1 MKRFKK
7 RVCLLL
13 IAALSLLLT
22 ACGSGS
28 AKKEFETFSSELS
41 ERTSLEFTAELTAIY
56 EDKNVDFTLAY
67 EKDGDGCLVTVLE
80 PKMVEGIRA
89 RVTGGGTA
97 VEYEGIML
105 DTGRLDDYGLSP
117 MTALPMLV
125 EAMTTA
131 HADSF
136 WEEGGLNAV
145 KLLPSDTLSAVV
157 WFDAGVPVKAE
168 LISEGRVTVSCDIKD
183 WK

>member
-1 MKRFKK
+1 MKRF
-7 RVCLLL
+7 CLLL
-13 IAALSLLLT
+13 ISALCLLLT
-22 ACGSGS
+22 ACAGGS
-28 AKKEFETFSSELS
+28 AQNEFEAFSAELSARSELV
-41 ERTSLEFTAELTAIY
+41 FTAELTAIY

-67 EKDGDGCLVTVLE
+67 EKSGDDCVVTVLE
-80 PKMVEGIRA
+80 PKMVQGIRA
-89 RVTGGGTA
+89 RISGGGTA

-125 EAMTTA
+125 EAMCSA

-136 WEEGGLNAV
+136 WEDGGLNAV

-157 WFDAGVPVKAE
+157 WFDGGVPVSAE
-168 LISEGRVTVSCDIKD
+168 LISEGRVTVSCVIKD
-183 WK
+183 WR

>member
-1 MKRFKK
+1 MKRF
-7 RVCLLL
+7 CLLL

-22 ACGSGS
+22 ACGGGS
-28 AKKEFETFSSELS
+28 AKKEFEAFSADLS
-41 ERTSLEFTAELTAIY
+41 ERDSLEFTAELTAIY
-56 EDKNVDFTLAY
+56 EDKNVDFTLSY

-80 PKMVEGIRA
+80 PKMVAGIRA
-89 RVTGGGTA
+89 RITGGGTA

-125 EAMTTA
+125 DAMCSA

-136 WEEGGLNAV
+136 WEEGGLDAV
-145 KLLPSDTLSAVV
+145 KLLPSDNLSAVV
-157 WFDAGVPVKAE
+157 WFDAGMPVKAE
-168 LISEGRVTVSCDIKD
+168 LISDGRVTVSCNIKD

>member
-1 MKRFKK
+1 MKRF
-7 RVCLLL
+7 CLLL
-13 IAALSLLLT
+13 ISALCLLLT
-22 ACGSGS
+22 ACASGS
-28 AKKEFETFSSELS
+28 AQNEFESFSAELAARSELM
-41 ERTSLEFTAELTAIY
+41 FTAELTAIY

-67 EKDGDGCLVTVLE
+67 EKSGDDCVVTVLE
-80 PKMVEGIRA
+80 PKMVQGIRA
-89 RVTGGGTA
+89 RISGGGTA

-125 EAMTTA
+125 EAMCSA

-136 WEEGGLNAV
+136 WEDGGLNAV

-157 WFDAGVPVKAE
+157 WFDGGIPVSAE
-168 LISEGRVTVSCDIKD
+168 LISEGRVTVSCVIKD
-183 WK
+183 WR

>member
-1 MKRFKK
+1 MKRF
-7 RVCLLL
+7 CLLL
-13 IAALSLLLT
+13 IPALCLLLT
-22 ACGSGS
+22 GCGSGS
-28 AKKEFETFSSELS
+28 AQKDFEAFSNELAARSE
-41 ERTSLEFTAELTAIY
+41 LEFTAELTAIY
-56 EDKNVDFTLAY
+56 TDKNVPFTLAY
-67 EKDGDGCLVTVLE
+67 EKEEGGCVVTVLE
-80 PKMVEGIRA
+80 PKMVQGIRA
-89 RVTGGGTA
+89 RISDGGTA

-117 MTALPMLV
+117 MTALPILV
-125 EAMTTA
+125 EAMCSA

-157 WFDAGVPVKAE
+157 WFDGGVPVRAE
-168 LISEGRVTVSCDIKD
+168 LISEGRVTVNCEIKD

>member
-1 MKRFKK
+1 MKRF
-7 RVCLLL
+7 CLLL
-13 IAALSLLLT
+13 ISALCLLLT
-22 ACGSGS
+22 GCGSSS
-28 AKKEFETFSSELS
+28 AQKDFEAFSTELASRSELQ
-41 ERTSLEFTAELTAIY
+41 FTAALTAMY

-67 EKDGDGCLVTVLE
+67 TKDGDGCVVTVIE
-80 PKMVEGIRA
+80 PKMVQGIRA
-89 RVTGGGTA
+89 RITGGGTT

-117 MTALPMLV
+117 MTALPILV
-125 EAMTTA
+125 EAMCSA

-145 KLLPSDTLSAVV
+145 KLIPSDTLSAVV
-157 WFDAGVPVKAE
+157 WFDGGVPVSAE
-168 LISEGRVTVSCDIKD
+168 LISEGRVTVSCEIKD